1 VAKTVKI
8 VIAAVVALVVAVT
21 GGTYVY
27 LHFIQS
33 DAPPPLSLQS
43 SPSTTA
49 GANPA
54 PSSGDTSL
62 PGTWRPTT
70 QSIFGYRVKEVL
82 FGQSKDAAGRT
93 NKVTGTLVID
103 GDKVTTTDL
112 SVDMASVTSDKGQR
126 DGQFR
131 GRIMDVAKYPNATFK
146 LTQPIEISDTS
157 AGSISAKA
165 TGDLTLHGTTKS
177 VTFDLKAIQDGAQF
191 KVNGTIPIKFAD
203 WNIPNPSNAA
213 ASTEDNGVLEFLVVF
228 EKAA

>member
-1 VAKTVKI
+1 VTKTLKI
-8 VIAAVVALVVAVT
+8 VIGAVVALVVAVT
-21 GGTYVY
+21 AGTYVY

-33 DAPPPLSLQS
+33 DAPPPLSLSS

-49 GANPA
+49 GANSS

-62 PGTWRPTT
+62 PGTWRPTA

-93 NKVTGTLVID
+93 SNVTGTLVID

-112 SVDMASVTSDKGQR
+112 SVDMASVTSDESRR
-126 DGQFR
+126 DGQFK

-146 LTQPIEISDTS
+146 LSQPIEISDRA

-165 TGDLTLHGTTKS
+165 TGELTLHGTTKS
-177 VTFDLKAIQDGAQF
+177 VTFDLKAIRDGAQF